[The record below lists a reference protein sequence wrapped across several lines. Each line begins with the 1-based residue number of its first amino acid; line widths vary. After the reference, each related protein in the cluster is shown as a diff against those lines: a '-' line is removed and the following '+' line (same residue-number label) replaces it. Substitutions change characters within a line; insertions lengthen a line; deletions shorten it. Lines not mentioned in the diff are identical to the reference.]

1 MKKILILSGGYSK
14 EKEISRASAKS
25 IYKTLKDKY
34 KILVCEPDSEFISKI
49 KKFKPDVVYNSL
61 HGRFGED
68 GYIQA
73 LLENL
78 KVKYT
83 HSGVNSSSIAMDKE
97 ISKRIF
103 IRNNIRTPKFLKLNN
118 FDLIKDKN
126 TLLKNIEI
134 KLGFPV
140 VIKPVDEGSSVDVN
154 ICNKKNIIK
163 NLKKLSSY
171 KEVLVEK
178 YIGGREI
185 QVAIMGNK
193 KLGVI
198 ELSPKRKFYDYKAKY
213 NVKAG
218 TKHIIPVD
226 LSKKKIKE
234 VLNLALKAH
243 KLIGCRGVT
252 RSDFK
257 YINGKFYLLEINTQP
272 GMTKL
277 SLVPEIAAYKG
288 ISFMSLLQWI
298 INDAS
303 INR

>member
-1 MKKILILSGGYSK
+1 MKKILILYGGYSK
-14 EKEISRASAKS
+14 EKEISKASAKS
-25 IYKTLKDKY
+25 IYNILKNKY
-34 KILVCEPDSEFISKI
+34 KILLCEPDFEFIEKV
-49 KKFKPDVVYNSL
+49 KKFKPDVIYNSL

-73 LLENL
+73 MLESL
-78 KVKYT
+78 KIKYT
-83 HSGVNSSSIAMDKE
+83 HSGINSSSIAMDKE

-103 IRNNIRTPKFLKLNN
+103 IQNNIRTPKFLKLNN
-118 FDLIKDKN
+118 FDLNKNKNKIIKKIEKK
-126 TLLKNIEI
+126 LK
-134 KLGFPV
+134 FPV

-163 NLKKLSSY
+163 SLKKLSSY

-193 KLGVI
+193 KLGAI

-213 NVKAG
+213 SIKAG

-226 LSKKKIKE
+226 LSKKKLDE

-257 YINGKFYLLEINTQP
+257 YFNGKFYLLEINTQP

-277 SLVPEIAAYKG
+277 SLVPEIAAHKG
-288 ISFMSLLQWI
+288 ISFMRLLQWI

>member
-118 FDLIKDKN
+118 FDLIKNKN

-213 NVKAG
+213 NIKAG

-226 LSKKKIKE
+226 LSKKKINE

>member
-1 MKKILILSGGYSK
+1 LL
-14 EKEISRASAKS
+14 
-25 IYKTLKDKY
+25 
-34 KILVCEPDSEFISKI
+34 CEPDFEFIEKV
-49 KKFKPDVVYNSL
+49 KKFKPDVIYNSL

-73 LLENL
+73 MLESL
-78 KVKYT
+78 KIKYT

-103 IRNNIRTPKFLKLNN
+103 IQNNIRTPEFLKLNN
-118 FDLIKDKN
+118 FDLIKNKN
-126 TLLKNIEI
+126 KIIKKIEKKLK
-134 KLGFPV
+134 FPV

-163 NLKKLSSY
+163 SLKKLSSY

-185 QVAIMGNK
+185 QVAILGNK
-193 KLGVI
+193 KLGAI

-213 NVKAG
+213 SIKAG

-226 LSKKKIKE
+226 LSKKKLDE

-257 YINGKFYLLEINTQP
+257 YLNGKFYLLEINTQP

-277 SLVPEIAAYKG
+277 SLVPEIAAHKG
-288 ISFMSLLQWI
+288 ISFMRLLQWI

>member
-1 MKKILILSGGYSK
+1 MKKILILYGGYSK
-14 EKEISRASAKS
+14 EKEISKASARS
-25 IYKTLKDKY
+25 IYNILKNKY
-34 KILVCEPDSEFISKI
+34 KILLCEPDFEFIEKV
-49 KKFKPDVVYNSL
+49 KKFKPDVIYNSL

-73 LLENL
+73 MLESL
-78 KVKYT
+78 KIKYT

-103 IRNNIRTPKFLKLNN
+103 IQNNIRTPEFLKLNN
-118 FDLIKDKN
+118 FDLIKNKSKIIKKIEKK
-126 TLLKNIEI
+126 LK
-134 KLGFPV
+134 FPV

-163 NLKKLSSY
+163 SLKKLSSY

-185 QVAIMGNK
+185 QVAILGNK
-193 KLGVI
+193 KLGAI

-213 NVKAG
+213 SIKAG

-226 LSKKKIKE
+226 LSKKKLDE

-257 YINGKFYLLEINTQP
+257 YLNGKFYLLEINTQP

-277 SLVPEIAAYKG
+277 SLVPEIAAHKG
-288 ISFMSLLQWI
+288 ISFMRLLQWI

>member
-257 YINGKFYLLEINTQP
+257 FFNGKFYLLEINTQP

>member
-1 MKKILILSGGYSK
+1 MKKILILYGGYSK
-14 EKEISRASAKS
+14 EKEISKASAKS
-25 IYKTLKDKY
+25 IYNTLKNKY
-34 KILVCEPDSEFISKI
+34 KILLCEPDFEFIEKV
-49 KKFKPDVVYNSL
+49 KKFKPDVIYNSL

-73 LLENL
+73 MLESL
-78 KVKYT
+78 KIKYT

-103 IRNNIRTPKFLKLNN
+103 IQNNIRTPEFLKLNN
-118 FDLIKDKN
+118 FDLIKNKSKIIKKIEKK
-126 TLLKNIEI
+126 LK
-134 KLGFPV
+134 FPV

-163 NLKKLSSY
+163 SLKKLSSY

-185 QVAIMGNK
+185 QVAILGNK
-193 KLGVI
+193 KLGAI

-213 NVKAG
+213 SIKAG

-226 LSKKKIKE
+226 LSKKKLDE

-257 YINGKFYLLEINTQP
+257 YLNGKFYLLEINTQP

-277 SLVPEIAAYKG
+277 SLVPEIAAHKG
-288 ISFMSLLQWI
+288 ISFMRLLQWI